1 MVEISLKSSDL
12 IYLSVSLFEV
22 VNPKG
27 VIQII
32 PGYKEHKERYYD
44 FVNYLNANN
53 FNVIISDIRG
63 HGKSVSGNYKL
74 GYVDDYEKLIEDQN
88 ILMEYV
94 KNRYNKSG

>member
-32 PGYKEHKERYYD
+32 PGFKEHKERYYD
-44 FVNYLNANN
+44 FVNYLNVNN
-53 FNVIISDIRG
+53 FNVIISDVRG
-63 HGKSVSGNYKL
+63 HGKSISGNY
-74 GYVDDYEKLIEDQN
+74 
-88 ILMEYV
+88 
-94 KNRYNKSG
+94 NKDKRFQISGQKKWAPCMKFN